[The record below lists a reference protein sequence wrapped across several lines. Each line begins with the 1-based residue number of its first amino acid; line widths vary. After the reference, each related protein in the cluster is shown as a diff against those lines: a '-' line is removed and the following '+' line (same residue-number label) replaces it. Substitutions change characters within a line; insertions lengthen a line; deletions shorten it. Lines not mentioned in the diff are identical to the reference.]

1 MKKILKTSFFVFSF
15 LALFYSSAFAFLEFK
30 QEKDISTDTK
40 AVRGIN
46 FNPDGT
52 IMYITKLASDANND
66 TGRKSAVIQYSLSV
80 PFDISTATKSFT
92 TQLVG
97 DGGSVPQIRLAH
109 AIEFKPDGTKIFVT
123 TNKDP
128 TSVYQY
134 KLTNPWDTS
143 TLEYEI
149 MFEVNLDDSNGED
162 HVRALVFKPDGTR
175 MFVGGMR
182 IDKIREYILS
192 TPFDLT
198 SGVSLGSYSDSL
210 ADADNS
216 MRNIQFNSDG
226 TILYIGGDEKD
237 NMNKYTLSTPWDITT
252 ISSTPTSY
260 DLGNDD
266 LPRRFSNMR
275 GFIFAANFTKLFV
288 TDDNS
293 STNTIFE
300 YSPACAGTITCSDP
314 SNNSDVKAIIEANV
328 ELSKRIIKNNTL
340 PIFHRIEWLRRHKNK
355 DNLSNLNAEIDF
367 TNEKISKLVS
377 ALKSSKKEVDRS
389 YESDDWFKWS
399 EGRVSLG
406 KNKSISSSSRK
417 FNSSG
422 ISIGAD
428 KIKKEDRDTMYGYV
442 FQYGNDNVDIGNR
455 GTKLDT
461 DTYSFAL
468 YGSKLGKDHFFTN
481 TLIGVSLLDIDQK
494 RVTSYSDTLK
504 GNREGQQIYGSFNF
518 GKRIV
523 DEDLNLNSGIKLDL
537 GYTKLKAF
545 REKTILGN
553 TLADTLLYK
562 EQNIKS
568 ALVTIG
574 VLLDKTDTDRQEDEI
589 INHHGRLEYI
599 ADLSPSSDAEFYYL
613 SDQATVYN
621 YKVDNK
627 SKHNFKIGYGFD
639 VTLISGWSLVGN
651 FDRFQSAKSH
661 SNDIYLSIGYVPI
674 DAMKFVFDVNNFE
687 NTNLSLTNNL
697 NGFDLKMSSNYNFL
711 SEVPD
716 YGANLEISN
725 KF

>member
-1 MKKILKTSFFVFSF
+1 MFVFSF
-15 LALFYSSAFAFLEFK
+15 LALFYSNAFAFIEFK
-30 QEKDISTDTK
+30 QSKVITTDTNG
-40 AVRGIN
+40 VRGIN
-46 FNPDGT
+46 FNPDGS
-52 IMYITKLASDANND
+52 IMYITRRIANENAFI
-66 TGRKSAVIQYSLSV
+66 TQYSLST
-80 PFDISTATKSFT
+80 PFDISTATKSSS

-97 DGGSVPQIRLAH
+97 DGGSVPQMRLPH
-109 AIEFKPDGTKIFVT
+109 AIEFKSDGTKIFVT

-134 KLTNPWDTS
+134 KLTTPWDTS

-149 MFEVNLDDSNGED
+149 RFQVDLDGSGNED
-162 HVRALVFKPDGTR
+162 QVRALTFKPDGTR
-175 MFVGGMR
+175 MFIGGR
-182 IDKIREYILS
+182 DLHKIREYILS

-198 SGVSLGSYSDSL
+198 SGVSVGSLSASL
-210 ADADNS
+210 EDADNN

-226 TILYIGGDEKD
+226 TILYIGGNENN

-252 ISSTPTSY
+252 LSSTPTSY
-260 DLGNDD
+260 DLGS
-266 LPRRFSNMR
+266 RFSNMR

-288 TDDNS
+288 TNDNDTS
-293 STNTIFE
+293 GVNTIFE
-300 YSPACAGTITCSDP
+300 YSPACAGTITCSDA
-314 SNNSDVKAIIEANV
+314 SKNADVKAIIEANV

-367 TNEKISKLVS
+367 TNKKISKLVS

-389 YESDDWFKWS
+389 YDSDDWFQWS

-406 KNKSISSSSRK
+406 KNKSSNSSSRD
-417 FNSSG
+417 FHSYG

-428 KIKKEDRDTMYGYV
+428 RIKEDDRDAMYGYV
-442 FQYGNDNVDIGNR
+442 FQYGNDNVDIGYKGSKLETDAYSLALY
-455 GTKLDT
+455 GTKLRDNHVFT
-461 DTYSFAL
+461 D
-468 YGSKLGKDHFFTN
+468 
-481 TLIGVSLLDIDQK
+481 TLIGVSSLDIDQR
-494 RVTSYSDTLK
+494 RVIYGNTLE
-504 GNREGQQIYGSFNF
+504 GNREGQQIFGSLNF

-523 DEDLNLNSGIKLDL
+523 DEDINLNPGIKLDL

-545 REKTILGN
+545 SERSNIANSLT
-553 TLADTLLYK
+553 DVLLYK
-562 EQNIKS
+562 DQNIKS
-568 ALVTIG
+568 ALATLGI
-574 VLLDKTDTDRQEDEI
+574 LLDKTDTDRQEDEI
-589 INHHGRLEYI
+589 INHHGRLEYV

-613 SDQATVYN
+613 NNQSTVYN

-627 SKHNFKIGYGFD
+627 SKHNLRIGYGFD
-639 VTLISGWSLVGN
+639 VTSISGWSLVGN
-651 FDRFQSAKSH
+651 FERFQSTKSH

-687 NTNLSLTNNL
+687 NTNLSLTNNV

-711 SEVPD
+711 SDVPD
-716 YGANLEISN
+716 YGANIEVSN

>member
-1 MKKILKTSFFVFSF
+1 MKKIFSVVIFFIFFFNSN
-15 LALFYSSAFAFLEFK
+15 SFAFIEFK
-30 QEKDISTDTK
+30 QSRNISLDTEQ
-40 AVRGIN
+40 ARGIN
-46 FNPDGT
+46 FKPDGT
-52 IMYITKLASDANND
+52 IMYVTNRLGVGTDQE
-66 TGRKSAVIQYSLSV
+66 GQLLQYSLST
-80 PFDISTATKSFT
+80 PFDISTATKTSHT
-92 TQLVG
+92 DLL
-97 DGGSVPQIRLAH
+97 GGSGVAVLKYPH
-109 AIEFKPDGTKIFVT
+109 AIEFKPDGKKMFVVSG
-123 TNKDP
+123 DQFARI
-128 TSVYQY
+128 YQY
-134 KLTNPWDTS
+134 SLSSAWDSSTAQFETSFHVNKTNEAKLR
-143 TLEYEI
+143 TL
-149 MFEVNLDDSNGED
+149 
-162 HVRALVFKPDGTR
+162 AFKPDGTR
-175 MFVGGMR
+175 MFTGGPEEGNLR
-182 IDKIREYILS
+182 SYTLS
-192 TPFDLT
+192 TPWDVSTATFDFESVNL
-198 SGVSLGSYSDSL
+198 SDSH
-210 ADADNS
+210 DKF
-216 MRNIQFNSDG
+216 RNVQFHPDG
-226 TILYIGGDEKD
+226 SIMYIGGNDTHD
-237 NMNKYTLSTPWDITT
+237 IHKYTLSTPWDVRT
-252 ISSTPTSY
+252 ISSDNTTFDLVGGFTS
-260 DLGNDD
+260 
-266 LPRRFSNMR
+266 MR
-275 GFIFAANFTKLFV
+275 GFIFAAGFTKLYV
-288 TDDNS
+288 VDDAATT
-293 STNTIFE
+293 STIIE
-300 YSPACAGTITCSDP
+300 YSPACSIITCSDP
-314 SNNSDVKAIIEANV
+314 SDDGDVKAIIEANI

-661 SNDIYLSIGYVPI
+661 SNEIYLSVGYVPI
-674 DAMKFVFDVNNFE
+674 DEMKFVFDVNNFE
-687 NTNLSLTNNL
+687 NTSLSLTNNV

-711 SEVPD
+711 SDVPD
-716 YGANLEISN
+716 YGANIEVSN